1 MGRARRLWKLSP
13 VVLNDLALGTHN
25 VWPLFSQMLM
35 AVTAL
40 GIMSAVP
47 AGRRSGS
54 LGCRNHRLILNS
66 FYGNPQPK
74 QLCCLV
80 LTVCPV
86 APIKAVHTGGE

>member
-1 MGRARRLWKLSP
+1 MLCEPVTYLWWNKNWKSMETP
-13 VVLNDLALGTHN
+13 
-25 VWPLFSQMLM
+25 SMLM

-40 GIMSAVP
+40 GIMSAFP